1 MSRHVGSNPTL
12 SATIFSQNVLLS
24 LKMTD
29 KTFFFIGKMAICR
42 LLSSQD
48 VYLHL
53 ANLLADMLVYSEGW
67 ENAPVR
73 YQQEA
78 GLCR

>member
-12 SATIFSQNVLLS
+12 SAIVFSKSVLLS
-24 LKMTD
+24 PKMAG
-29 KTFFFIGKMAICR
+29 KTFFFIGKMASCR

-53 ANLLADMLVYSEGW
+53 ADLLADMLVYSEGE
-67 ENAPVR
+67 ENTP
-73 YQQEA
+73 E
-78 GLCR
+78 